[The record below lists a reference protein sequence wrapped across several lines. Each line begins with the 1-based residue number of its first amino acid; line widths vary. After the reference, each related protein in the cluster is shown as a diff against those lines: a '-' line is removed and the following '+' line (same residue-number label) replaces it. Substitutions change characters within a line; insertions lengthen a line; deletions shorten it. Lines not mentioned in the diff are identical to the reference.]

1 MGMKHEE
8 KVAEQPPKNEPP
20 KSSETK
26 TVEEVLNQIKEGVTG
41 FVKDTV
47 EGLKVTGVEEFT
59 KNLVDNQNR
68 YLVTLSYRDENLWR
82 DTITEVK
89 TSVRNV
95 QTSRSIDE
103 EGRVREDFEVYK
115 ELSVH
120 VTTTYVNKCW
130 RKGIKML
137 GCVMGILLIV
147 FLVLGGC
154 SLVKRYSMQKTT
166 KEPESTS
173 TPTSPSSKISLML
186 ETSSKICEVFV

>member
-1 MGMKHEE
+1 MGMEHEE

-20 KSSETK
+20 KSSKTK
-26 TVEEVLNQIKEGVTG
+26 TDVEEVLNQIREGVTG
-41 FVKDTV
+41 FAKDTV
-47 EGLKVTGVEEFT
+47 EGLKATGVEAFT
-59 KNLVDNQNR
+59 KNLVDDQSR

-95 QTSRSIDE
+95 QTSRSTDE

-130 RKGIKML
+130 RKGIKVL
-137 GCVMGILLIV
+137 GCVIGIFLIV
-147 FLVLGGC
+147 FVVLGGC
-154 SLVKRYSMQKTT
+154 SLFRKYNMQKTT

-173 TPTSPSSKISLML
+173 TTTSSSSKISLMFKA
-186 ETSSKICEVFV
+186 S